1 VMEMKKAYHEQA
13 EVLGTYE
20 DLLKRYASQLGVE
33 FTPATTR

>member
-1 VMEMKKAYHEQA
+1 
-13 EVLGTYE
+13 VLGTYE